1 LKTLILIILALLLAA
16 VGAYFRAGLYRR
28 VVILRE
34 VRYLLDEVTMLI
46 RFKGATV
53 REIIDTLSEDSRLT
67 DLTFIK
73 TVSEKYVD
81 GVSFSDCWALSVS
94 DFKAGGLTAAD
105 CKLIENIGRN
115 LGTTDTE
122 GQIASLAL
130 YQNEAQTAYKTAEAE
145 AAKKAKLYTSL
156 GILAG
161 AFLIVFLI

>member
-1 LKTLILIILALLLAA
+1 

-28 VVILRE
+28 VLILRE
-34 VRYLLDEVTMLI
+34 TRYLLDEITMLI
-46 RFKGATV
+46 RFRGATV
-53 REIIDTLSEDSRLT
+53 REIIDTLAADSRLN

-73 TVSEKYVD
+73 AVSEKYVD
-81 GVSFSDCWALSVS
+81 GVSFSDCWESSAK

-105 CKLIENIGRN
+105 IALIENIGKN
-115 LGTTDTE
+115 LGTTDTP

-130 YQNEAQTAYKTAEAE
+130 YQNEAETAYKTAEAE

-161 AFLIVFLI
+161 TFLLVFLI